1 MPKTVLI
8 TGCSEGG
15 FGAALA
21 MEFHSR
27 GYYVFATLRNTS
39 KAGALAQLD
48 NVEILELDVTSL
60 DHITRAAQAVA
71 KHTGGTLDV
80 LVNNAGA
87 DYVMPLL
94 DIKLEQARKV
104 FELNFW
110 SVFNMTQA
118 FAPMLI
124 EAKGAICNIS
134 STAAALP
141 LAWSSMYST
150 SKAAVRQLSEVMRV
164 ELGTLGVRV
173 TTGMIGA
180 MNTQVH
186 VNSGELQLP
195 EDSYFQCIKDGL
207 ASQNR
212 GDMKPGSHAPELTA
226 KRLVNDIVGGKVG
239 ETWRG
244 GLASVVRYATAL
256 LPQALLEQLLN
267 GDKDLDIVQ
276 KAHKLKSQ

>member
-21 MEFHSR
+21 KEFHSR

-39 KAGALAQLD
+39 KAGALADLE
-48 NVEILELDVTSL
+48 NVEILELDVTNL
-60 DHITRAAQAVA
+60 DDIARAAQAVA

-87 DYVMPLL
+87 DYVMPIL
-94 DIKLEQARKV
+94 DIKLEKARQV
-104 FELNFW
+104 LELNFW

-118 FAPMLI
+118 FAPLLI
-124 EAKGAICNIS
+124 KAKGAICNVS

-150 SKAAVRQLSEVMRV
+150 AKAATRQFSEVMRV

-173 TTGMIGA
+173 TTAMVGA

-186 VNSGELQLP
+186 VNSGELKLP
-195 EDSYFQCIKDGL
+195 EDSYFQCIKEGL
-207 ASQNR
+207 AAQNR
-212 GDMKPGSHAPELTA
+212 GDQKPGSHAPEVTA
-226 KRLVNDIVGGKVG
+226 KRLVDDIVGGKVG

-244 GLASVVRYATAL
+244 GLASVVRYTAAL
-256 LPQALLEQLLN
+256 LPQGIFEHLIN
-267 GDKDLDIVQ
+267 GDKGLDIVQ
-276 KAHKLKSQ
+276 KAHKLKVQ